1 MSRTFT
7 ALALLTVL
15 GFGGA
20 GMAWANGDL
29 EFGYTPSPQVG
40 EKPALYVTPARAVD
54 ELLVTCT
61 VGPQRETPNRFLG
74 EKTIGKLKCGID

>member
-61 VGPQRETPNRFLG
+61 VGGQDYEWTRSGLPA
-74 EKTIGKLKCGID
+74 GKLQSF